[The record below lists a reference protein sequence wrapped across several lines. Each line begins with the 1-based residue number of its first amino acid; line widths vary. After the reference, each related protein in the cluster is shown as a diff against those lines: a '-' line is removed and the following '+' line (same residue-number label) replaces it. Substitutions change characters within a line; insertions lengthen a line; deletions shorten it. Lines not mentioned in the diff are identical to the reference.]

1 MRRSIAEIAYVAKD
15 KSNPIQNTSSMMK
28 NSQQKNLVIKL
39 AIALGL
45 VGLTQ
50 SAAAQDGSLFLQP
63 AQGHQRLTLQ
73 NSSFIYRE
81 LPPEARPRELQTN
94 DIITVLVDFRSR
106 FLSEGD
112 AESRK
117 TASLTA
123 VLADWIKIDGGALK
137 PATQTDG
144 DPTISGSINSQY
156 RAEADVELRDSLSF
170 RIAVKIVDIRP
181 NGNLVIEGHQTI
193 RNNEER
199 WRISLTGVVRREA
212 IQADRTVSSDSIYDF
227 NVDKE
232 ELGQVRDGYARGWL
246 AKYYDRY
253 KPF

>member
-1 MRRSIAEIAYVAKD
+1 MTTSKRTSRTPLISIA
-15 KSNPIQNTSSMMK
+15 
-28 NSQQKNLVIKL
+28 L
-39 AIALGL
+39 ALGIAGMYDVSL
-45 VGLTQ
+45 
-50 SAAAQDGSLFLQP
+50 AQDGSLFLKP
-63 AQGHQRLTLQ
+63 AQGPQNLTLK

-81 LPPEARPRELQTN
+81 LPPEARPRELQEN
-94 DIITVLVDFRSR
+94 DIITVVVNFNSR

-123 VLADWIKIDGGALK
+123 VLADWIKLDSGNLQ
-137 PATQTDG
+137 PAPQASG
-144 DPTISGSINSQY
+144 DPTVSGTLNSQY
-156 RAEADVELRDSLSF
+156 RAESDVELRDSLSF
-170 RIAVKIVDIRP
+170 RMAAKVVDIRP

-212 IQADRTVSSDSIYDF
+212 IQADRTVSSDAIYDF
-227 NVDKE
+227 DVDKE

-246 AKYYDRY
+246 ARWYDKF

>member
-1 MRRSIAEIAYVAKD
+1 MMQFFRVTSCESRVARFLCLRPSLSRD
-15 KSNPIQNTSSMMK
+15 SRLTTRNFFFLP
-28 NSQQKNLVIKL
+28 LL
-39 AIALGL
+39 LGL
-45 VGLTQ
+45 QGL
-50 SAAAQDGSLFLQP
+50 SPVAAQDGSLFLTP
-63 AQGHQRLTLQ
+63 AQGQQRLTLQ

-81 LPPEARPRELQTN
+81 LPPEARPRELQAN
-94 DIITVLVDFRSR
+94 DIITVVVDFRSR

-117 TASLTA
+117 IASLTA
-123 VLADWIKIDGGALK
+123 VLSDWIKIDSGNLK
-137 PATQTDG
+137 PASQSDG
-144 DPTISGSINSQY
+144 DPTISGSLNSQY
-156 RAEADVELRDSLSF
+156 RAESDVELRDSLSF
-170 RIAVKIVDIRP
+170 RIAAKIVDIRP

-212 IQADRTVSSDSIYDF
+212 IQADRTVSSDAIYDF

-246 AKYYDRY
+246 ARYYDRF

>member
-1 MRRSIAEIAYVAKD
+1 MKSSHQQTWPQSIALAALL
-15 KSNPIQNTSSMMK
+15 SASWCSS
-28 NSQQKNLVIKL
+28 S
-39 AIALGL
+39 
-45 VGLTQ
+45 
-50 SAAAQDGSLFLQP
+50 AAQDGSLFLQP
-63 AQGHQRLTLQ
+63 AQGATRLTLK

-81 LPPEARPRELQTN
+81 LPPEARPRELQEN
-94 DIITVLVDFRSR
+94 EIITVIVDFRSR
-106 FLSEGD
+106 FLSEGG

-117 TASLTA
+117 TATLTA
-123 VLADWIKIDGGALK
+123 VLADWIKLDSGALK
-137 PATQTDG
+137 PAPQSDG
-144 DPTISGSINSQY
+144 DPTVAGNLNSQY
-156 RAEADVELRDSLSF
+156 RAESDVELRDSLSF
-170 RIAVKIVDIRP
+170 RMAAKIVDIRP

-227 NVDKE
+227 DVDKE

-246 AKYYDRY
+246 AKFYGRF

>member
-1 MRRSIAEIAYVAKD
+1 MKQSREKVVNCDLTCYYGKTLLLTAVLSTCGL
-15 KSNPIQNTSSMMK
+15 STNTS
-28 NSQQKNLVIKL
+28 
-39 AIALGL
+39 
-45 VGLTQ
+45 
-50 SAAAQDGSLFLQP
+50 AQDGSLFLRP
-63 AQGHQRLTLQ
+63 VNGPQGLTLQ

-81 LPPEARPRELQTN
+81 LPPEARPRELQAN
-94 DIITVLVDFRSR
+94 DIITVVVDFRSR

-123 VLADWIKIDGGALK
+123 ILSDWLKIDGGALK
-137 PATQTDG
+137 PAPQSDG
-144 DPTISGSINSQY
+144 DPTVSGSINSQY

-170 RIAVKIVDIRP
+170 KMAAKIVDIRP

-227 NVDKE
+227 DVDKE

-246 AKYYDRY
+246 AKWYDRF